1 MRDAIWLGFAI
12 GCGFAG
18 FIAGTEW
25 SLGWWRKHGK
35 RTGPKRTG
43 ITIIDHRTD
52 FQKAWAANPACHSK
66 AFPGDPKQAD
76 TNWATQ
82 PENLHKAWR
91 DGWTP
96 S

>member
-18 FIAGTEW
+18 FIAGIEW
-25 SLGWWRKHGK
+25 STGWLRKHGK
-35 RTGPKRTG
+35 RSEPKHG
-43 ITIIDHRTD
+43 ITIIDHRTPE
-52 FQKAWAANPACHSK
+52 QIAWAMR
-66 AFPGDPKQAD
+66 
-76 TNWATQ
+76 

>member
-1 MRDAIWLGFAI
+1 MRDVVWLIFAI
-12 GCGFAG
+12 GLGFAG

-35 RTGPKRTG
+35 ATHAKRAG
-43 ITIIDHRTD
+43 VTIIDKRSD
-52 FQKAWAANPACHSK
+52 FQKAWVDNPATHSK
-66 AFPGDPKQAD
+66 AFPGEPKEEVP
-76 TNWATQ
+76 WAMQ